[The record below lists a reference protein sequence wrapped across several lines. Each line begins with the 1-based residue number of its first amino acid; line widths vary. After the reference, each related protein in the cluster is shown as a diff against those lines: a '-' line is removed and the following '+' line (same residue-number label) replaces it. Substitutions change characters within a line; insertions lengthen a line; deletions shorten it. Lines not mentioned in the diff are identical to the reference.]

1 MIQPTTGETAMLTGT
16 TKVQPRRGGS
26 ATLTR
31 VLRAS
36 LWLGAIAV
44 AATFGLGNARADD
57 YQIGYITDLSGP
69 LANSY
74 TPTWQGFDL
83 YMKALNDRGGINGRK
98 VKVFLDDDGLR
109 ADRSVAA
116 AKKQVEENH
125 VLGIFGLSLSSTQA
139 PVMVEMRKAGIPVAS
154 TFSAILD
161 ALPPAKPDYYST
173 GVTFEEAGEAIAELS
188 QRIVPKGLVV
198 GVTFDSVGGRAAILH
213 NKLEAEKLGY
223 TWGEVVFP
231 VRTSDY
237 TAIGQSIAAM
247 KPAIV
252 VGHYGAEQNLGV
264 IAALGAAGYKGP
276 YVIASYGAS
285 EATAMQA
292 AEQAG
297 SGVNIYI
304 VSRYVPMSDPIPAV
318 KEIKA
323 AADKYGVANPSMM
336 HVTGWVLGKFAA
348 EALAK
353 CGADCDSKKL
363 DEAMQHLTVKTDG
376 LTGGD
381 ITMTPTNHYGPSDWR
396 LYHWDGKNLVAV
408 GGWLRKDAL
417 AFPAQ

>member
-1 MIQPTTGETAMLTGT
+1 MLT
-16 TKVQPRRGGS
+16 S
-26 ATLTR
+26 I
-31 VLRAS
+31 LRTS
-36 LWLGAIAV
+36 LWLGAVVV
-44 AATFGLGNARADD
+44 AANCGLSSARADD
-57 YQIGYITDLSGP
+57 YNIGYITDLSGP

-98 VKVFLDDDGLR
+98 VKVFLDDDGLT
-109 ADRSVAA
+109 ANRSVAA
-116 AKKQVEENH
+116 AKKETEENH
-125 VLGIFGLSLSSTQA
+125 VLGIFGLSLSSTHA
-139 PVMVEMRKAGIPVAS
+139 PVMVEMRKAGIPVVT

-161 ALPPAKPDYYST
+161 ALPPAKPNYYST

-188 QRIVPKGLVV
+188 QRIVRNGKVV

-213 NKLEAEKLGY
+213 NKLESEKLGY

-231 VRTSDY
+231 IRTSDF

-247 KPAIV
+247 TPAIV

-264 IAALGAAGYKGP
+264 IGAIRAAGYKAP
-276 YVIASYGAS
+276 YVIASYGVS
-285 EATAMQA
+285 EATTKQA
-292 AEQAG
+292 ADEVG
-297 SGVNIYI
+297 SGENIYL

-323 AADKYGVANPSMM
+323 AADKYGVSNPTMV

-348 EALAK
+348 EALVK
-353 CGADCDSKKL
+353 CGANCDSKRL
-363 DEAMQHLTVKTDG
+363 DEVMQHLTVKTDG

-381 ITMTPTNHYGPSDWR
+381 IEMTPTNHYGPSYWR

-408 GGWLRKDAL
+408 GGWLRKEAL